1 MKVVRPLELARFAAG
16 SRAKA
21 TVHQS
26 PGLLV
31 GVDGFEPGQV
41 HAAHVHARQEKVWWI
56 LAGRGT
62 VEVAGESKIVAA
74 GELVVIPAGV
84 EHAIAADQG
93 ERLAVAVILAPG
105 PTGSGA

>member
-1 MKVVRPLELARFAAG
+1 VKVARPLELVRFDALAR
-16 SRAKA
+16 SKS
-21 TVHQS
+21 TVYQS

-41 HAAHVHARQEKVWWI
+41 HAAHVHAQQEKVWWI

-62 VEVAGESKIVAA
+62 VEVAGERRVVEA
-74 GELVVIPAGV
+74 GELVVIPAAV

-93 ERLAVAVILAPG
+93 ERLVVAVILAPG
-105 PTGSGA
+105 PTGSCG